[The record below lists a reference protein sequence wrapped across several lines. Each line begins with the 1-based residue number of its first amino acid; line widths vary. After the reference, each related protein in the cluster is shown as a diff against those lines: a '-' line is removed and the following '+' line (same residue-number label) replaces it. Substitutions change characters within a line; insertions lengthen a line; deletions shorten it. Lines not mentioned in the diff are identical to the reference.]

1 MFNASSFNCVPF
13 NSVPLYGSTPIPIPP
28 YVKRAIQRETISLC
42 MPKITLDLD
51 TSAYADRVVITL
63 KLVDS
68 DLNLN
73 RK

>member
-1 MFNASSFNCVPF
+1 MFSADPFSNVPF
-13 NSVPLYGSTPIPIPP
+13 CGSTLASVSP

-42 MPKITLDLD
+42 MPRITLDLD

-63 KLVDS
+63 KITDLN
-68 DLNLN
+68 LNLN

>member
-1 MFNASSFNCVPF
+1 MFSADPF
-13 NSVPLYGSTPIPIPP
+13 SNFPFCGSTLASVFP

-42 MPKITLDLD
+42 MPRITLDLD

-63 KLVDS
+63 KITDLN
-68 DLNLN
+68 LNLN

>member
-13 NSVPLYGSTPIPIPP
+13 NSVPFYGSTPIPIPP
-28 YVKRAIQRETISLC
+28 YEKRGIQREVISLC
-42 MPKITLDLD
+42 MPKITLDLG

-63 KLVDS
+63 KIVDS